1 MALALI
7 IGGFIAIRIAL
18 GDPASR
24 VESGEGDPM
33 TTLAP
38 RDGTPAPLQ
47 TASVGERVAI
57 QGLYGTGS
65 VMVVRHEWAAD
76 GELPATAGRQYLNVE
91 IRYDSAEG
99 SLFLKPDYFAAY
111 DDAKTEYVAGIGSGK
126 PQLPTQE
133 LKSGRSAT
141 GWVSVEMPPGQA
153 FFVISDEA
161 INPLVMVQIPG
172 P

>member
-1 MALALI
+1 MVLALI
-7 IGGFIAIRIAL
+7 IGGFIAIRVAL
-18 GDPASR
+18 GDPANR
-24 VESGEGDPM
+24 VESDEGDAM

-38 RDGTPAPLQ
+38 REGTPAPLQ
-47 TASVGERVAI
+47 RAGIGERVEI
-57 QGLYGTGS
+57 EGLYGTGS

-91 IRYDSAEG
+91 IRYDSAAG

-111 DDAKTEYVAGIGSGK
+111 DEDKTEYVAGIGSGK
-126 PQLPTQE
+126 PQLPSQE
-133 LKSGRSAT
+133 LQSGRSAT
-141 GWVSVEMPPGQA
+141 GWVSVEMPPGQT

-161 INPLVMVQIPG
+161 INPLVMVRIPG